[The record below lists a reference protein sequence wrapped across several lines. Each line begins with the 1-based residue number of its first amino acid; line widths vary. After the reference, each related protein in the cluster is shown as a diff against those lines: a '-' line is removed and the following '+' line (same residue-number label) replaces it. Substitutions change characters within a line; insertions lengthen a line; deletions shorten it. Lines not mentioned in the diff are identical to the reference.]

1 MYKSK
6 YLLYLEKLKSYATFN
21 LLIFS
26 GKYVLFR
33 SYLAVYSKAKS
44 TPNNHIGL
52 IREYYNVIPK
62 TKEKMNLYQEKDLQ
76 NAEYWVCKS
85 IKDVVTEKMQERKMS
100 LYELHKLSGVAHC
113 YCAKAMNGEV
123 INIYHL
129 ARIFKVLEI
138 NYIFL

>member
-1 MYKSK
+1 MAVYAKSK
-6 YLLYLEKLKSYATFN
+6 SA
-21 LLIFS
+21 S
-26 GKYVLFR
+26 
-33 SYLAVYSKAKS
+33 
-44 TPNNHIGL
+44 NNHIGT
-52 IREYYNVIPK
+52 IREHYNVIPK
-62 TKEKMNLYQEKDLQ
+62 IEEMNLYQEKDLQ

-85 IKDVVTEKMQERKMS
+85 IKDVVTEKMQEKKMS

-123 INIYHL
+123 INIHHL

>member
-1 MYKSK
+1 M
-6 YLLYLEKLKSYATFN
+6 
-21 LLIFS
+21 
-26 GKYVLFR
+26 
-33 SYLAVYSKAKS
+33 AVYSKAKS

-52 IREYYNVIPK
+52 IREHYNVMPK
-62 TKEKMNLYQEKDLQ
+62 NKAKMNLYQEKDLQ
-76 NAEYWVCKS
+76 NAEYWVGES

-123 INIYHL
+123 INIHHL

>member
-1 MYKSK
+1 MAISP
-6 YLLYLEKLKSYATFN
+6 
-21 LLIFS
+21 
-26 GKYVLFR
+26 
-33 SYLAVYSKAKS
+33 KAQNTS
-44 TPNNHIGL
+44 NNHIRL
-52 IREYYNVIPK
+52 SWEYYNVIPK
-62 TKEKMNLYQEKDLQ
+62 DKEKMNLYQEKDLQ
-76 NAEYWVCKS
+76 NAEYWVSKS

-100 LYELHKLSGVAHC
+100 IYELHKLSGVAHC

>member
-1 MYKSK
+1 M
-6 YLLYLEKLKSYATFN
+6 LRFD
-21 LLIFS
+21 
-26 GKYVLFR
+26 
-33 SYLAVYSKAKS
+33 LAVHSKAKS
-44 TPNNHIGL
+44 TSNNHIGT
-52 IREYYNVIPK
+52 IRECNNVVPK
-62 TKEKMNLYQEKDLQ
+62 IEEMNLYQEKDLQ
-76 NAEYWVCKS
+76 DAEYWVGES

-123 INIYHL
+123 INIHHL

>member
-1 MYKSK
+1 M
-6 YLLYLEKLKSYATFN
+6 
-21 LLIFS
+21 
-26 GKYVLFR
+26 FR
-33 SYLAVYSKAKS
+33 SYLAVYSKTKS
-44 TPNNHIGL
+44 AANNHIRL
-52 IREYYNVIPK
+52 IRECNNDIPK
-62 TKEKMNLYQEKDLQ
+62 DKEKMNLYQEKDLQ
-76 NAEYWVCKS
+76 NAEYWVSKS

-138 NYIFL
+138 SYIFL

>member
-1 MYKSK
+1 M
-6 YLLYLEKLKSYATFN
+6 
-21 LLIFS
+21 
-26 GKYVLFR
+26 
-33 SYLAVYSKAKS
+33 
-44 TPNNHIGL
+44 
-52 IREYYNVIPK
+52 PK
-62 TKEKMNLYQEKDLQ
+62 IEEMNLYQEKDLQ
-76 NAEYWVCKS
+76 NAEYWVGKS

-123 INIYHL
+123 VNIHHL

>member
-1 MYKSK
+1 M
-6 YLLYLEKLKSYATFN
+6 L
-21 LLIFS
+21 
-26 GKYVLFR
+26 R

-44 TPNNHIGL
+44 TSGYHIGL
-52 IREYYNVIPK
+52 IREHYNVIPK
-62 TKEKMNLYQEKDLQ
+62 IEEMNLYQEKDLQ

-123 INIYHL
+123 INIHHL

>member
-1 MYKSK
+1 M
-6 YLLYLEKLKSYATFN
+6 
-21 LLIFS
+21 
-26 GKYVLFR
+26 
-33 SYLAVYSKAKS
+33 AVYSKAKS
-44 TPNNHIGL
+44 TSNNHIGL
-52 IREYYNVIPK
+52 IREYYNVVPK
-62 TKEKMNLYQEKDLQ
+62 IEEMNLYQEKDLQ
-76 NAEYWVCKS
+76 DAEYWVCKS

-123 INIYHL
+123 INIHHL